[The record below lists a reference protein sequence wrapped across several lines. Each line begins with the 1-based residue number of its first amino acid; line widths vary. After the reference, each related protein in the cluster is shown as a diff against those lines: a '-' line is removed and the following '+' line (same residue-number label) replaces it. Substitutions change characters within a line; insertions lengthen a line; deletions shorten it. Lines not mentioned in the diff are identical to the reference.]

1 MRPHELNL
9 LIVFDA
15 IMTESSITRA
25 ANRLNMTQ
33 PAVSNAVSRMS
44 VALKDDLFVKSGR
57 NIQPTLKAQ
66 NLWEQIKDPVS
77 QLSAVI
83 RPADFEPATVKRT
96 FRISLADVAA
106 QMLMV
111 PLRKIIEAEAPNVN
125 VHLVPYTIINAQQV
139 LDDANVDLVVGA
151 AITLSPVIRAEY
163 LFDPL
168 YVCVMRPGHP
178 LAKGNLSVEE
188 FAAAEHLLV
197 SLSGDTTGFTDEVL
211 AQRGLSRRIAC
222 TVNQF
227 SLVPDLLTNSNL
239 ISIIPSDAVRKHIVS
254 GKLAAT
260 IPPIDMPKTTASL
273 FWHKRQ
279 DKDPGLVWLRD
290 KVKAIF
296 VEQASLGHKEVLEHL
311 CDGCNRE
318 ELAKHLS

>member
-33 PAVSNAVSRMS
+33 PAVSNAVSRMR
-44 VALKDDLFVKSGR
+44 VAWKDDLFVKSGR

-83 RPADFEPATVKRT
+83 RPSDFEPATAKRT
-96 FRISLADVAA
+96 FRISLADIVA

-111 PLRKIIEAEAPNVN
+111 PLRKIIENEAPGVN
-125 VHLVPYTIINAQQV
+125 IHLVPYTIINAQQV

-151 AITLSPVIRAEY
+151 ALTLSPVIRAEY
-163 LFDPL
+163 LFDPF

-178 LAKGNLSVEE
+178 LAKGQISLEE

-211 AQRGLSRRIAC
+211 AQKGLSRRIAC

-227 SLVPDLLTNSNL
+227 SLIPDLLVNSDL
-239 ISIIPSDAVRKHIVS
+239 ICIAPSGAVEKQIVS

-260 IPPIDMPKTTASL
+260 LPPLDMPKTTANL

-290 KVKAIF
+290 KVKTIL
-296 VEQASLGHKEVLEHL
+296 VEQAMLGNRMVENHL
-311 CDGCNRE
+311 CDGCLDE
-318 ELAKHLS
+318 IK